1 MKAFLSASPCIF
13 FENETLFHEGEN
25 SWAGREKSSHFS
37 ILKEKNT
44 LSSPT
49 LLRLFWNFVYVQISV
64 FPLSP
69 SWVRDSLLGKEGGIN
84 TYGGVGG
91 GGCLLSFF
99 SLPFA
104 CRFLFLM
111 SPPSGDVSQSG
122 RMRDGGGGG
131 VAGFS
136 NQSVCRC
143 PRIGAGPGVFP
154 FMMQELCSSSGN
166 LTYPY
171 SPPPPPPPYRPIHFN
186 EHLVTSK
193 NPLLR
198 CAEVSEQRSTSHN
211 VSRGPDPHA
220 SSTPPHPSAP
230 PSSPLLQANLG
241 LGGRGDLWPLDSDR

>member
-91 GGCLLSFF
+91 RCLLSFF
-99 SLPFA
+99 W
-104 CRFLFLM
+104 R
-111 SPPSGDVSQSG
+111 
-122 RMRDGGGGG
+122 
-131 VAGFS
+131 
-136 NQSVCRC
+136 
-143 PRIGAGPGVFP
+143 
-154 FMMQELCSSSGN
+154 
-166 LTYPY
+166 
-171 SPPPPPPPYRPIHFN
+171 
-186 EHLVTSK
+186 
-193 NPLLR
+193 
-198 CAEVSEQRSTSHN
+198 AEQTCE
-211 VSRGPDPHA
+211 DD
-220 SSTPPHPSAP
+220 
-230 PSSPLLQANLG
+230 LLQVRLFIERMSYPFPNFLAL
-241 LGGRGDLWPLDSDR
+241 LSQCLKILQAYLEFVLFIS

>member
-91 GGCLLSFF
+91 GVSFVFFLPPICLPFLVSHVPTLGGCL
-99 SLPFA
+99 A
-104 CRFLFLM
+104 EWEDERW
-111 SPPSGDVSQSG
+111 
-122 RMRDGGGGG
+122 GGG
-131 VAGFS
+131 VAGFA
-136 NQSVCRC
+136 NQAVCRC

-154 FMMQELCSSSGN
+154 FMRQELCSSSGN

>member
-91 GGCLLSFF
+91 GCLLSFF
-99 SLPFA
+99 W
-104 CRFLFLM
+104 R
-111 SPPSGDVSQSG
+111 
-122 RMRDGGGGG
+122 
-131 VAGFS
+131 
-136 NQSVCRC
+136 
-143 PRIGAGPGVFP
+143 
-154 FMMQELCSSSGN
+154 
-166 LTYPY
+166 
-171 SPPPPPPPYRPIHFN
+171 
-186 EHLVTSK
+186 
-193 NPLLR
+193 
-198 CAEVSEQRSTSHN
+198 AERTCE
-211 VSRGPDPHA
+211 D
-220 SSTPPHPSAP
+220 
-230 PSSPLLQANLG
+230 
-241 LGGRGDLWPLDSDR
+241 DL

>member
-1 MKAFLSASPCIF
+1 
-13 FENETLFHEGEN
+13 
-25 SWAGREKSSHFS
+25 
-37 ILKEKNT
+37 
-44 LSSPT
+44 
-49 LLRLFWNFVYVQISV
+49 
-64 FPLSP
+64 
-69 SWVRDSLLGKEGGIN
+69 
-84 TYGGVGG
+84 
-91 GGCLLSFF
+91 LSFF
-99 SLPFA
+99 SLPF
-104 CRFLFLM
+104 CLPFL
-111 SPPSGDVSQSG
+111 VSHVPTLG
-122 RMRDGGGGG
+122 GCLAEWEDERWGGGG
-131 VAGFS
+131 VAGFA
-136 NQSVCRC
+136 NQAVCRC

-154 FMMQELCSSSGN
+154 FMRQELCSSSGN

>member
-91 GGCLLSFF
+91 VSFV

-104 CRFLFLM
+104 FRFLFSCPHPLF
-111 SPPSGDVSQSG
+111 GDVSQNG
-122 RMRDGGGGG
+122 RMGDEGGGGG
-131 VAGFS
+131 IRKPSCVKE
-136 NQSVCRC
+136 NIERKILCRLRHYC
-143 PRIGAGPGVFP
+143 VYSGILNMCTLACFLSHPPG
-154 FMMQELCSSSGN
+154 
-166 LTYPY
+166 
-171 SPPPPPPPYRPIHFN
+171 
-186 EHLVTSK
+186 
-193 NPLLR
+193 
-198 CAEVSEQRSTSHN
+198 
-211 VSRGPDPHA
+211 
-220 SSTPPHPSAP
+220 
-230 PSSPLLQANLG
+230 
-241 LGGRGDLWPLDSDR
+241 